1 MATKTSETAAKP
13 DKSMTL
19 ELDEAHGRTRDQLTA
34 MNKSKRNRLR
44 RYRERHPRIDYY
56 PAPDV
61 LALLLHHSAIT
72 GEPCLAGV
80 LDGLIRVA
88 HRAVSGNGGKK

>member
-1 MATKTSETAAKP
+1 
-13 DKSMTL
+13 MT
-19 ELDEAHGRTRDQLTA
+19 Q
-34 MNKSKRNRLR
+34 SKRNRIH

-61 LALLLHHSAIT
+61 LTILLHHSAIT

-88 HRAVSGNGGKK
+88 HRTVTGNGVKK

>member
-1 MATKTSETAAKP
+1 MTDLLGLEQPEPKRTNDKP
-13 DKSMTL
+13 EAVALL
-19 ELDEAHGRTRDQLTA
+19 EVL
-34 MNKSKRNRLR
+34 KSKRNRIH

-56 PAPDV
+56 PAADV
-61 LALLLHHSAIT
+61 LAILLHHSAIT

-88 HRAVSGNGGKK
+88 HRAVSPVSGNSGKK